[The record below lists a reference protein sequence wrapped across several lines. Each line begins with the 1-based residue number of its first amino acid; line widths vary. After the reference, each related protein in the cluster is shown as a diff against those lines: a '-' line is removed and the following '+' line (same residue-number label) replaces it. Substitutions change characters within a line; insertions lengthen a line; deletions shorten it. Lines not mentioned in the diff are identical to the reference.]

1 MPTSKMRPLQDDLR
15 HMPLPGSAAFRLDQA
30 EQDCRDLEAISN
42 LLRKTA
48 GSITPIIQRLTYG
61 TLPLAVRESC
71 IMLEALA
78 EEIER
83 DDVATVQEAA
93 AL

>member
-1 MPTSKMRPLQDDLR
+1 M
-15 HMPLPGSAAFRLDQA
+15 
-30 EQDCRDLEAISN
+30 
-42 LLRKTA
+42 RKTA

-61 TLPLAVRESC
+61 TLPLAVKESC